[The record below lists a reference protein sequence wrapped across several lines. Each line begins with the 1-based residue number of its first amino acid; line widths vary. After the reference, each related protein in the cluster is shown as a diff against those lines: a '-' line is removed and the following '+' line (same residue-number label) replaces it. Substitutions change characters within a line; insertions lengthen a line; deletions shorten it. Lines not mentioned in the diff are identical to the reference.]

1 MRLKLLAA
9 GLIGIFLLVSGLRPD
24 GLPFAPGGAFSD
36 AAVAHYPAADY
47 LRHSIV
53 DQGTLPLWWE
63 LNMAGQPFA
72 ANPLNK
78 TAYPLQW
85 LALIFPPTWHLNIL
99 IILHMGIAALGMAR
113 WTQALAFR
121 RQAVLISAVA
131 YALSPRIAAHTGA
144 GHLDLLYAMAWFPWL
159 MWAIRDWFASSFSAR
174 KLVGLSLIAALIL
187 LADVRLSL
195 FAYAIGIIY
204 GIFEA
209 ARDHRWSHAFKSI
222 AAIPIWAML
231 ILALIVPLL
240 LWQPYLSRTGL
251 SVAEAGV
258 FSLEPGQLVGLVL
271 PQMHGNVETLTYTG
285 ISVLVLAMLAL
296 IAQPAKHLE
305 WLVMGGLA
313 IVYALGS
320 NSVVWRALVEA
331 LPILRWFRV
340 PARAWLIIALTTP
353 LLAGYGANWLL
364 TAAGD
369 RRGQP
374 RLIGRTRL
382 LTLIG
387 LVIAVTCGLFS
398 WVSLPDLAESG
409 RHLLMIGGIT
419 GVIIMLALSGRL
431 TNSRLGVAL
440 MLAVAVDLTL
450 VGHSWLEWRGEDEW
464 LTPYTQLAETL
475 RADNADRIYSPAYSL
490 PQQVAAAYDLHL
502 FGGVDPFQL
511 QGIVEAIADGS
522 GVRAQGYSVV
532 QPPLTGIEGDDL
544 RGVNRTAMPDTNVL
558 GRWQV
563 SHVVAPYPIDHP
575 RLELLDIIQGTY
587 VYHNLDYRLE
597 IDPASVPR
605 WAADQKG
612 LPDTATVMEINR
624 ATGLT
629 MVTSGVAFAAC
640 LLIYGLL
647 TFKAR

>member
-9 GLIGIFLLVSGLRPD
+9 GLIGIFLLACGLRPD
-24 GLPFAPGGAFSD
+24 GLPFAPGAAFSD
-36 AAVAHYPAADY
+36 AAVAHYPAAVY

-53 DQGTLPLWWE
+53 DEGSLPLWWE

-99 IILHMGIAALGMAR
+99 IVLHMAIAALGMAC

-144 GHLDLLYAMAWFPWL
+144 GHLDLLYALAWFPWL
-159 MWAIRDWFASSFSAR
+159 MWAIRDWFTSSFSAR
-174 KLVGLSLIAALIL
+174 KLLGLSLIAALIL

-209 ARDHRWSHAFKSI
+209 ARDHRWTHAFKSTL
-222 AAIPIWAML
+222 AIPVWALL
-231 ILALIVPLL
+231 IVALIVPLL
-240 LWQPYLSRTGL
+240 LWQPYLSRTDL

-258 FSLEPGQLVGLVL
+258 FSLEPGQLAGLVL
-271 PQMHGNVETLTYTG
+271 PQTHGNVETLTYTG
-285 ISVLVLAMLAL
+285 ISVLALAVIAL

-320 NSVVWRALVEA
+320 NSIVWRVLVEA
-331 LPILRWFRV
+331 LPFLRWFRV

-374 RLIGRTRL
+374 RLIERIRL

-409 RHLLMIGGIT
+409 RHLLVIGGAT
-419 GVIIMLALSGRL
+419 GVIIVLALAGRL
-431 TNSRLGVAL
+431 ADSRLAVAL
-440 MLAVAVDLTL
+440 MVVVAVDLTL
-450 VGHSWLEWRGEDEW
+450 VGHSWLEWRGEDAW
-464 LTPYTQLAETL
+464 LTPYTQMAETL
-475 RADNADRIYSPAYSL
+475 RADNADRVYSPAYSL

-511 QGIVEAIADGS
+511 QGIVQAIANGS
-522 GVRAQGYSVV
+522 GVREQGYSVV
-532 QPPLTGIEGDDL
+532 QPPLTGVEGDDL
-544 RGVNRTAMPDTNVL
+544 SGANRAAVPDTDAL

-563 SHVVAPYPIDHP
+563 SHVVGPYPIDQP
-575 RLELLDIIQGTY
+575 RLELLDIIQGIY
-587 VYHNLDYRLE
+587 VYRNLDYRLG
-597 IDPASVPR
+597 IDSASVPR
-605 WAADQKG
+605 WALGQEE
-612 LPDTATVMEINR
+612 LPDTETVMAINR
-624 ATGLT
+624 TTGLT
-629 MVTSGVAFAAC
+629 MVTSGIAFAAC

-647 TFKAR
+647 AFKAR

>member
-9 GLIGIFLLVSGLRPD
+9 GLIGIFLLACGLRPD
-24 GLPFAPGGAFSD
+24 GLPFAPGAAFSD
-36 AAVAHYPAADY
+36 AAVAHYPAAVY

-53 DQGTLPLWWE
+53 DEGSLPLWWE

-99 IILHMGIAALGMAR
+99 IVLHMAIAALGMAC

-144 GHLDLLYAMAWFPWL
+144 GHLDLLYALAWFPWL
-159 MWAIRDWFASSFSAR
+159 MWAIRDWFTSSFSAR
-174 KLVGLSLIAALIL
+174 KLLGLSLIAALIL

-209 ARDHRWSHAFKSI
+209 ARDHRWTHAFKS
-222 AAIPIWAML
+222 AFAIPVWALL
-231 ILALIVPLL
+231 IVALIVPLL
-240 LWQPYLSRTGL
+240 LWQPYLSRTDL
-251 SVAEAGV
+251 SAAEAGV
-258 FSLEPGQLVGLVL
+258 FSLEPGQLAGLVL
-271 PQMHGNVETLTYTG
+271 PQKHGNVETLTYTG
-285 ISVLVLAMLAL
+285 VSVLALAVIAL

-320 NSVVWRALVEA
+320 NSIVWRVLVEA
-331 LPILRWFRV
+331 LPFLRWFRV

-374 RLIGRTRL
+374 RLIGRIRL

-409 RHLLMIGGIT
+409 RHLLVIGGAT
-419 GVIIMLALSGRL
+419 GVIIVLALARRL
-431 TNSRLGVAL
+431 ADSRLAVAL
-440 MLAVAVDLTL
+440 MLVVAVDLTL
-450 VGHSWLEWRGEDEW
+450 VGHSWLEWRGEDAW
-464 LTPYTQLAETL
+464 LTPYTQMAETL
-475 RADNADRIYSPAYSL
+475 RADNVDRVYSPAYSL

-511 QGIVEAIADGS
+511 QGIVQAIANGS
-522 GVRAQGYSVV
+522 GVREQGYSVV
-532 QPPLTGIEGDDL
+532 QPPLTGVEGDDL
-544 RGVNRTAMPDTNVL
+544 SGANRAAVPDTDAL

-563 SHVVAPYPIDHP
+563 SHVVAPYPIDQP
-575 RLELLDIIQGTY
+575 RLELLDIIQGIY
-587 VYHNLDYRLE
+587 VYRNLDYRLG
-597 IDPASVPR
+597 IDSASVPR
-605 WAADQKG
+605 WALGQEE
-612 LPDTATVMEINR
+612 LPDTATVMAINR
-624 ATGLT
+624 TTGLT
-629 MVTSGVAFAAC
+629 MVTSGIAFAAC

-647 TFKAR
+647 AFKAR